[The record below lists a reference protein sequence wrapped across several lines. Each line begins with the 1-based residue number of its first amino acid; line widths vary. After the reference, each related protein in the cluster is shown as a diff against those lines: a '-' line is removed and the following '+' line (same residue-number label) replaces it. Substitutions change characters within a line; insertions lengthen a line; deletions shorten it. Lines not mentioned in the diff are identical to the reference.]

1 MFLDSQLF
9 SLTYWSSDGCFSCS
23 HTCGDGFQYSDLHL
37 GLCCADST
45 HKESC
50 YTEKRNSE
58 PKTMIRTMISIGGV
72 LFLFGLT
79 WLFFILTFSVHGL
92 RETFQILFTVFNSLQ
107 GAFIFSFIL
116 FTEGFNYWKVACS
129 SKIQKLS
136 GHLTSFGMSTL
147 SRPGN

>member
-1 MFLDSQLF
+1 MI
-9 SLTYWSSDGCFSCS
+9 FSCFLS
-23 HTCGDGFQYSDLHL
+23 HIGALMGAFLAPILVVMVFNIVIFTWVCVVLIRHIRRVAIQK
-37 GLCCADST
+37 
-45 HKESC
+45 KE
-50 YTEKRNSE
+50 TVTK
-58 PKTMIRTMISIGGV
+58 KTMIRTMISIGGV

-107 GAFIFSFIL
+107 GVFIFSFIL
-116 FTEGFNYWKVACS
+116 FTEGFNYWKAACS

-136 GHLTSFGMSTL
+136 GHPASFGMSTL